1 MTKKAAAPAEKKKTP
16 APKAE
21 PKVEPKV
28 VAKAAEPRVH
38 ATKPSSNPFTQ
49 ARPGSPNR
57 SANNGQPGSRRGR

>member
-1 MTKKAAAPAEKKKTP
+1 MTKKADAPAEKKKT
-16 APKAE
+16 AEPKAE
-21 PKVEPKV
+21 PKVEPK
-28 VAKAAEPRVH
+28 AKVH